1 MSTDDDFMEISTFE
15 SFSVF
20 SHEYH
25 LEFCGEAHRTVPH
38 CRHHR
43 SRQVYQHIDFSWAES
58 ESTCLRADIRV
69 SWKSATIN
77 CSSGVFEPLS
87 SLSLFSLSY
96 ATAEYRPVCRLCR
109 GCGWVTRIWNSRI
122 VLQKQAQQQNS
133 SDHSFVS
140 FQWNGKSFSFVKKYT
155 STMTFQIEFRLQVAW
170 VCILKLRHAIHS
182 ECMLYAINDYRED
195 TNADTIIV
203 IIEPNQTE
211 TPSKKITY
219 TRAIVSPPK
228 QQCRDSHLIP
238 PDDLLMSKYFLR

>member
-1 MSTDDDFMEISTFE
+1 MSTDDDFMEISTFNS
-15 SFSVF
+15 SFSHISARILWWSPPHRIVVIIDRVKCISISISAGQRASRRVF
-20 SHEYH
+20 GLTFE
-25 LEFCGEAHRTVPH
+25 
-38 CRHHR
+38 
-43 SRQVYQHIDFSWAES
+43 WAENQPPL
-58 ESTCLRADIRV
+58 TVHPVCL
-69 SWKSATIN
+69 N
-77 CSSGVFEPLS
+77 LFPLFHSSP
-87 SLSLFSLSY
+87 SY

-170 VCILKLRHAIHS
+170 VCILKLRHATHS

-211 TPSKKITY
+211 TPS
-219 TRAIVSPPK
+219 
-228 QQCRDSHLIP
+228 
-238 PDDLLMSKYFLR
+238 

>member
-1 MSTDDDFMEISTFE
+1 MTTLWKFRHLTLSLF
-15 SFSVF
+15 F
-20 SHEYH
+20 SHISSNFVEKPT
-25 LEFCGEAHRTVPH
+25 APHR
-38 CRHHR
+38 RHHR

-87 SLSLFSLSY
+87 SLSLFSSSY

-140 FQWNGKSFSFVKKYT
+140 FQWNERVSHLSKNIR
-155 STMTFQIEFRLQVAW
+155 QRWRFRLS
-170 VCILKLRHAIHS
+170 L
-182 ECMLYAINDYRED
+182 DYRWHEF
-195 TNADTIIV
+195 
-203 IIEPNQTE
+203 
-211 TPSKKITY
+211 
-219 TRAIVSPPK
+219 VS
-228 QQCRDSHLIP
+228 
-238 PDDLLMSKYFLR
+238 